1 MVTRVAIARATRA
14 TRTDLLAAGDAQ
26 PRPHENAYWL
36 LPGRVLAGEHP
47 GAGGDKASL
56 AQTLRAL
63 QAGGVGCFIDLTTP
77 TDPVPRY
84 VPLAAR
90 RLAFPI
96 EDFGV
101 PSATTLRA
109 ALDAIDSALAAG
121 EGVYVHCRAGIGRTG
136 TVAACWLIEHGL
148 DADEA
153 LATLQ
158 RKFQVAGQSHS
169 GCVTPETAAQ
179 RAFVAAWRPHGT
191 DPRSA

>member
-1 MVTRVAIARATRA
+1 MTRVATTRA
-14 TRTDLLAAGDAQ
+14 DLLAAGDAQ
-26 PRPHENAYWL
+26 PRPHKNAYWL

-47 GAGGDKASL
+47 GARGDKATL

-63 QAGGVGCFIDLTTP
+63 QASRMSCFIDLTTP
-77 TDPVPRY
+77 TDPVLAY

-109 ALDAIDSALAAG
+109 ALGAIDKALASG

-136 TVAACWLIEHGL
+136 TVAACWLIEQGL
-148 DADEA
+148 DAEEA

-158 RKFQVAGQSHS
+158 RKFQVAGQSHH
-169 GCVTPETAAQ
+169 GRVTPETAAQ
-179 RAFVAAWRPHGT
+179 RAFVAAWRPGGT
-191 DPRSA
+191 DARSA